1 MENNNLQQEEILN
14 KINNNLETINQ
25 NNNLEI
31 LININNNLETIKK
44 SILHMKEIET
54 WLNNRANRINDCCI
68 AYLMI
73 LFLLF

>member
-1 MENNNLQQEEILN
+1 MENNNIQQEEILN

-44 SILHMKEIET
+44 SILSMKEIET
-54 WLNNRANRINDCCI
+54 
-68 AYLMI
+68 
-73 LFLLF
+73 